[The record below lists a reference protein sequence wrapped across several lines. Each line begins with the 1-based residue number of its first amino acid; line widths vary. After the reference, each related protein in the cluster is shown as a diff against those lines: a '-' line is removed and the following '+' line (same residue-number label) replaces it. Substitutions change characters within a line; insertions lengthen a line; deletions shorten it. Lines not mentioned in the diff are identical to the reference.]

1 VRARRAVS
9 QEGDEI
15 VYDSVFG
22 IGIGRW
28 RLNSGGGPN
37 LAEYTML
44 VVVVTEQRAV
54 VRKLTLESFGY
65 ALGVR
70 K

>member
-1 VRARRAVS
+1 VRAGRAVS
-9 QEGDEI
+9 QKGDEI

-44 VVVVTEQRAV
+44 VVVTEQRAV